1 MDIEPNT
8 TVSYMDT
15 DLDLGLGLGV
25 GVDQLSDFLNM
36 KLRLNQKHCAMCK
49 IRKAD
54 TKSLFDPN
62 LCKSCQVHFCHY
74 RGC

>member
-1 MDIEPNT
+1 MDMEIEFGNNIDQIT
-8 TVSYMDT
+8 YLMDK
-15 DLDLGLGLGV
+15 
-25 GVDQLSDFLNM
+25 Q
-36 KLRLNQKHCAMCK
+36 LRLQHRHCSMCK

-54 TKSLFDPN
+54 TKSLFDTN